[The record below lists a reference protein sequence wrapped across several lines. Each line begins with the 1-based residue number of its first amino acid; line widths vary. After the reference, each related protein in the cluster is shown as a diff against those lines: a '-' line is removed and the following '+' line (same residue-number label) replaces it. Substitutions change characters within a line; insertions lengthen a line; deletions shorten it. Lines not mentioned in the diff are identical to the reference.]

1 MRHGKPKRPPELAG
15 FSEAALARLW
25 RDRAARAGMLR
36 AQHGARLRVI
46 YPGRPGTAAGPDF
59 RDALIYVEDVGLT
72 RGDVELH
79 LKQGDWRSHG
89 HHKDHRYNSVALHV
103 VYSTEDAPTPLANGA
118 EAPVLSVKSLLA
130 SPPTDTPPPYLWR
143 LLEMCGYPQP
153 STQEELALLLDE
165 AGDARFAEKTGDFRL
180 QLSEEEPDQVLYTAV
195 MEGLG
200 YSQNRAPFIELAYRL
215 PIASLRELAMPVPAA
230 RRREAMETRL
240 LEAAGFQP
248 PTAQAKALY
257 PAPSQPPLR
266 WNLFRVRPGNHPKQ
280 RILGAARLLENYLE
294 HGLATGM
301 ASLIHQGGPALL
313 QGLTVRQEGR
323 PEERQHGRA
332 LIGPDRAKELAI
344 NAVLPFAV
352 AWARP
357 ENGHP
362 SSPPGNPALAEAA
375 TALYHKHPKATSNEV
390 HREMAELLIPPQW
403 RSTINGARR
412 QQGLLHLQRLL
423 ARSDFS
429 QPHQSGWAARA
440 GRGMES

>member
-1 MRHGKPKRPPELAG
+1 MRQGKPRRPPELAG
-15 FSEAALARLW
+15 FSEQALARLW

-103 VYSTEDAPTPLANGA
+103 VYSTEDAPTALANGG
-118 EAPVLSVKSLLA
+118 EAPVLSVKSLLD
-130 SPPTDTPPPYLWR
+130 SPPSDTPPPYLWR

-153 STQEELALLLDE
+153 STQEEMASLLDR
-165 AGDARFAEKTGDFRL
+165 AGDARFTEKTEAFLL
-180 QLSEEEPDQVLYTAV
+180 QLSEEEPEQVLYAAI

-200 YSQNRAPFIELAYRL
+200 YSQNRAPFIELAYRV

-230 RRREAMETRL
+230 RRREAMEAWL

-248 PTAQAKALY
+248 PLAQADALVLI
-257 PAPSQPPLR
+257 PAQSPLR

-280 RILGAARLLENYLE
+280 RILGAARLLENHLE
-294 HGLATGM
+294 HGLARGM
-301 ASLIHQGGPALL
+301 ACLIHQGNPALL
-313 QGLTVRQEGR
+313 EGLTVRQDGG
-323 PEERQHGRA
+323 QSGRA
-332 LIGPDRAKELAI
+332 LIGPDRAKELAV

-357 ENGHP
+357 DGGHP
-362 SSPPGNPALAEAA
+362 SSQPGGPDLAEAA

-390 HREMAELLIPPQW
+390 HREMAELLIPQQW
-403 RSTINGARR
+403 HSTINGARR

-429 QPHQSGWAARA
+429 QSRQT

>member
-1 MRHGKPKRPPELAG
+1 MTAQPGPA
-15 FSEAALARLW
+15 
-25 RDRAARAGMLR
+25 MLR
-36 AQHGARLRVI
+36 AQGGARLRVI

-89 HHKDHRYNSVALHV
+89 HHKDHRYNSVDLHV
-103 VYSTEDAPTPLANGA
+103 VYATEDAPTSLANGA
-118 EAPVLSVKSLLA
+118 EAPVLSVKSLLD
-130 SPPTDTPPPYLWR
+130 SPPADAPPPYLWR

-153 STQEELALLLDE
+153 STQEGLASLLDK
-165 AGDARFAEKTGDFRL
+165 AGDARFTEKTEAFRS
-180 QLSEEEPDQVLYTAV
+180 QLSQEEPEQVLYAAI

-200 YSQNRAPFIELAYRL
+200 YSQNRAPFIELAYSV
-215 PIASLRELAMPVPAA
+215 PIASLRELVMPVPAA
-230 RRREAMETRL
+230 RRREAIEARL

-248 PTAQAKALY
+248 PPAGAGALVPTPTQA
-257 PAPSQPPLR
+257 PLR

-280 RILGAARLLENYLE
+280 RILGAARLLENHLE
-294 HGLATGM
+294 HGLVAGM
-301 ASLIHQGGPALL
+301 ASLIIHQGGPALL

-323 PEERQHGRA
+323 A
-332 LIGPDRAKELAI
+332 LIGRDRAKELAI
-344 NAVLPFAV
+344 NAVLPFAI

-357 ENGHP
+357 ESGSP
-362 SSPPGNPALAEAA
+362 SSAPGGPALAEAA
-375 TALYHKHPKATSNEV
+375 TALYHEHPKATSNEV

-429 QPHQSGWAARA
+429 QPQQSGGADRV
-440 GRGMES
+440 GRVLES